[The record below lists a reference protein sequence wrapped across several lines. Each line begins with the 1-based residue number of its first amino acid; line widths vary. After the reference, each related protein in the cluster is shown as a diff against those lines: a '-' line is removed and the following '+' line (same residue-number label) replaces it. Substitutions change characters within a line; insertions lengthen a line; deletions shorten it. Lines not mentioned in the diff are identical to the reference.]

1 VIRSHLLITA
11 AFALLAIAA
20 QPLTAQGRSVPCD
33 SVAGFH
39 TLDFWVGEWD
49 VRSGEQTAGSST
61 IEKILNGC
69 AVMEHWRGAGGGNGT
84 SLFFFDHRTDT
95 WKQVW
100 VTEYATAP
108 GGLKEKSLIARR
120 PDGSVQ
126 FQGTVTLA
134 DGRAILDRTTLSPL
148 PGGGVRQV
156 IETSPDDGATWQT
169 RFDATYH
176 RR

>member
-1 VIRSHLLITA
+1 MILPFL
-11 AFALLAIAA
+11 LLAAA
-20 QPLTAQGRSVPCD
+20 GAVFSVGARPLHSQALPVPCE

-39 TLDFWVGEWD
+39 KLDFWVGEWE
-49 VRSGEQTAGSST
+49 VRSGEQIAGAST

-69 AVMEHWRGAGGGNGT
+69 AVMEHWRGAGGSEGK
-84 SLFFFDHRTDT
+84 SLFFYDHLTDT

-100 VTEYATAP
+100 VTENATAP
-108 GGLKEKSLIARR
+108 GGLKEKSLISAL

-126 FQGTVTLA
+126 FQGTVSLA
-134 DGRAILDRTTLSPL
+134 DGRAFLDRTTLSPL
-148 PGGGVRQV
+148 PGGRVRQV
-156 IETSPDDGATWQT
+156 IEISPDDGATWQT